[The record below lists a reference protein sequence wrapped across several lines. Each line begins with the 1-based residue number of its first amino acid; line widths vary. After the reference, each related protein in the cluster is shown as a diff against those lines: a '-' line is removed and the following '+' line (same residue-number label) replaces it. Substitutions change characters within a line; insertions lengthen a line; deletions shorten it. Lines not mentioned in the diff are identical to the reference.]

1 MPWSKGSLL
10 WIRRGRPPSSGPV
23 FVLRKSLGTAVLR
36 NKLRRRLRHICR
48 HLPTSAS
55 EGLVILAQPVAA
67 QSSFAALR
75 TELARLVVSLDDGEP
90 KGQR

>member
-10 WIRRGRPPSSGPV
+10 WIRRGQTPSSGAV
-23 FVLRKSLGTAVLR
+23 FVLRKSLGTSVLR

-55 EGLVILAQPVAA
+55 RGLVVLAQPPAT
-67 QSSFAALR
+67 QSSFCALR
-75 TELARLVVSLDDGEP
+75 TELTRLLDDSEP
-90 KGQR
+90 KAPK

>member
-1 MPWSKGSLL
+1 MPWSKGPLL
-10 WIRRGRPPSSGPV
+10 WIRRGRAPSSGAV

-48 HLPTSAS
+48 HLPSSATQ
-55 EGLVILAQPVAA
+55 GLVVLAQPPAA

-75 TELARLVVSLDDGEP
+75 TELTRLVLSLEDGEP
-90 KGQR
+90 KAPR